1 MLHIRGRVL
10 PVTLAA
16 VVLVGG
22 ANLAAYAASGH
33 PLLLGQPNSAS
44 HTTTVTNTGKGAALS
59 LHSSKKSPPLAVN
72 STKTV
77 KNLNADTVD
86 GLHAKALT
94 TNAITYAVP
103 GSTTVP
109 FTMALNGL
117 PKGSY
122 LALVTV
128 IMHAGPNTSVCYL
141 DNGAT
146 PYQLI
151 GYGVNTSFG
160 YSAVNA
166 SGLITVRAGHP
177 FSLTCNSALSVDDAT
192 SSFSRVTFTP
202 VGKIS
207 SMAGS
212 LSAKSA
218 PSRSGAGGR

>member
-1 MLHIRGRVL
+1 MLQIRGRIL

-22 ANLAAYAASGH
+22 ANLAAYASSGH
-33 PLLLGQPNSAS
+33 SLLLGLPNSAS
-44 HTTTVTNTGKGAALS
+44 HTTSVTNTGKGAALS

-77 KNLNADTVD
+77 KHLSADTVD
-86 GLHAKALT
+86 GMHAKSLT
-94 TNAITYAVP
+94 TNVITYTVP
-103 GSTTVP
+103 GGTALP
-109 FTMALNGL
+109 FTMALNGV

-166 SGLITVRAGHP
+166 SGLITVRAGQP
-177 FSLTCNSALSVDDAT
+177 FALSCNSAVSVDAGT
-192 SSFSRVTFTP
+192 SSFSRVTLTP

-207 SMAGS
+207 SMAGT
-212 LSAKSA
+212 LTKSA